1 MGKTTLAAA
10 TAVHLARQGQRVL
23 ITSTDPAH
31 SLSDVFDRSVG
42 HQGARIEPRL
52 TALEVD
58 SSARWGEATAP
69 AASTPPGRGRRG
81 KVQNALADAMKAL
94 GDAPGVDEFVS
105 LELLLETMASDAHDT
120 VVFDTAPTGHTLRLL
135 LLPQMLDGWIGR
147 LLTLRRQFARLGRTV
162 RRMVGRKAAPGE
174 ELTDN
179 LQAARDHVT
188 MARELIMNP
197 LRTAFALVTIPEAMS
212 ILETQRTLEQLAA
225 WEIPVATIIANQVQP
240 ASATCDHCNRRHRI
254 HQDELARL
262 AGVAGSI
269 PVRQIPARA
278 EVIRGPDALAR
289 LGAALWHQAE

>member
-1 MGKTTLAAA
+1 VGKTTLAAA
-10 TAVHLARQGQRVL
+10 TAVDLARRGQRVL

-31 SLSDVFDRSVG
+31 SLSDVFDRPVG

-58 SSARWGEATAP
+58 SSARWSEATAP
-69 AASTPPGRGRRG
+69 SGAQTTRRGRRG
-81 KVQNALADAMKAL
+81 RVQGALADAMKTL
-94 GDAPGVDEFVS
+94 GDAPGVDEFIS
-105 LELLLETMASDAHDT
+105 LELLLECMSSDAYDA

-147 LLTLRRQFARLGRTV
+147 ILTLRRQFARLGRAV
-162 RRMVGRKAAPGE
+162 RRMVGRAGDTTRDI
-174 ELTDN
+174 TDN

-188 MARELIMNP
+188 LARELIMDP
-197 LRTAFALVTIPEAMS
+197 RRTTFALVTIPEAMS
-212 ILETQRTLEQLAA
+212 VLETQRTLAQLAA

-254 HQDELARL
+254 HQGELARL
-262 AGVAGSI
+262 AEVAGSI
-269 PVRQIPARA
+269 PVRQVPSRP

-289 LGAALWHQAE
+289 LGSTLYY